1 MPWGNYNQ
9 VAGTVSKSNTAPFK
23 ATKSQQVGK
32 ATYLYGSLNG
42 KNGWVSQAFL
52 SNITKPSSGSK
63 TPTVDNTLKVS
74 NLKNTLGQVSTKNK
88 GTYTTVY
95 DKM

>member
-1 MPWGNYNQ
+1 MVKWM
-9 VAGTVSKSNTAPFK
+9 
-23 ATKSQQVGK
+23 
-32 ATYLYGSLNG
+32 
-42 KNGWVSQAFL
+42 VSQAFL

>member
-42 KNGWVSQAFL
+42 KMDGLAKHFYL
-52 SNITKPSSGSK
+52 I
-63 TPTVDNTLKVS
+63 
-74 NLKNTLGQVSTKNK
+74 
-88 GTYTTVY
+88 
-95 DKM
+95 